1 MRLAISKLK
10 PMTSTSS
17 GGGHLRLNRRA
28 LLDAA
33 VAAVAAMEVVEAASE
48 RGAGNVI
55 MSGVAL
61 NAISTVV
68 TLLGEAEAA
77 LTTILVVDSDIVTM
91 RMSLSVGHSHAIG
104 GPRRRRDASRRGN
117 SPVNVNTTDAKTGA
131 TALCKRS
138 IRRPVL
144 AR

>member
-1 MRLAISKLK
+1 
-10 PMTSTSS
+10 MTSTSS

-68 TLLGEAEAA
+68 TLLGEADAA
-77 LTTILVVDSDIVTM
+77 LTTILVADSDIVTM
-91 RMSLSVGHSHAIG
+91 RMSLSWDT
-104 GPRRRRDASRRGN
+104 R
-117 SPVNVNTTDAKTGA
+117 T
-131 TALCKRS
+131 RS
-138 IRRPVL
+138 AGRAVP
-144 AR
+144 

>member
-1 MRLAISKLK
+1 
-10 PMTSTSS
+10 MTSTSS

-91 RMSLSVGHSHAIG
+91 RMALSAGRAG
-104 GPRRRRDASRRGN
+104 GETCRGAEI
-117 SPVNVNTTDAKTGA
+117 P
-131 TALCKRS
+131 L
-138 IRRPVL
+138 
-144 AR
+144 

>member
-1 MRLAISKLK
+1 
-10 PMTSTSS
+10 
-17 GGGHLRLNRRA
+17 
-28 LLDAA
+28 
-33 VAAVAAMEVVEAASE
+33 MEVVEAASE

-91 RMSLSVGHSHAIG
+91 RMSLSVWDTRTRSAGRAVLT
-104 GPRRRRDASRRGN
+104 RR
-117 SPVNVNTTDAKTGA
+117 VE
-131 TALCKRS
+131 
-138 IRRPVL
+138 
-144 AR
+144 ARKFPCER

>member
-1 MRLAISKLK
+1 M
-10 PMTSTSS
+10 
-17 GGGHLRLNRRA
+17 
-28 LLDAA
+28 
-33 VAAVAAMEVVEAASE
+33 AAVAAMEVVEAASE

-91 RMSLSVGHSHAIG
+91 RMSLIG
-104 GPRRRRDASRRGN
+104 G
-117 SPVNVNTTDAKTGA
+117 T
-131 TALCKRS
+131 
-138 IRRPVL
+138 L
-144 AR
+144 ARDRRAAP

>member
-1 MRLAISKLK
+1 
-10 PMTSTSS
+10 
-17 GGGHLRLNRRA
+17 
-28 LLDAA
+28 

-77 LTTILVVDSDIVTM
+77 LTTILVVDSDTVTM
-91 RMSLSVGHSHAIG
+91 RMSLIG
-104 GPRRRRDASRRGN
+104 G
-117 SPVNVNTTDAKTGA
+117 T
-131 TALCKRS
+131 
-138 IRRPVL
+138 L
-144 AR
+144 ARDRRAAP

>member
-1 MRLAISKLK
+1 M
-10 PMTSTSS
+10 
-17 GGGHLRLNRRA
+17 
-28 LLDAA
+28 
-33 VAAVAAMEVVEAASE
+33 AAVAAMEVVEAASE

-91 RMSLSVGHSHAIG
+91 RMSLSVGHSYAIG
-104 GPRRRRDASRRGN
+104 GPRRRRRRGAEI
-117 SPVNVNTTDAKTGA
+117 P
-131 TALCKRS
+131 L
-138 IRRPVL
+138 
-144 AR
+144 

>member
-1 MRLAISKLK
+1 
-10 PMTSTSS
+10 MTSTSS

-91 RMSLSVGHSHAIG
+91 RMSLSAGRAV
-104 GPRRRRDASRRGN
+104 DETRRGAEI
-117 SPVNVNTTDAKTGA
+117 P
-131 TALCKRS
+131 L
-138 IRRPVL
+138 
-144 AR
+144 

>member
-1 MRLAISKLK
+1 M
-10 PMTSTSS
+10 
-17 GGGHLRLNRRA
+17 
-28 LLDAA
+28 
-33 VAAVAAMEVVEAASE
+33 AAVAAMEVVEAASE

-91 RMSLSVGHSHAIG
+91 RMSLSVGHSNAIG
-104 GPRRRRDASRRGN
+104 GPRRDETRRGAEI
-117 SPVNVNTTDAKTGA
+117 P
-131 TALCKRS
+131 L
-138 IRRPVL
+138 
-144 AR
+144 

>member
-1 MRLAISKLK
+1 M
-10 PMTSTSS
+10 
-17 GGGHLRLNRRA
+17 
-28 LLDAA
+28 
-33 VAAVAAMEVVEAASE
+33 AAVAAMEVVEAASE

-91 RMSLSVGHSHAIG
+91 RMSLSAGRAVKET
-104 GPRRRRDASRRGN
+104 RRGAEI
-117 SPVNVNTTDAKTGA
+117 P
-131 TALCKRS
+131 L
-138 IRRPVL
+138 
-144 AR
+144 

>member
-1 MRLAISKLK
+1 
-10 PMTSTSS
+10 MTSTSS

-104 GPRRRRDASRRGN
+104 GPRRAVDETRRGAEI
-117 SPVNVNTTDAKTGA
+117 P
-131 TALCKRS
+131 L
-138 IRRPVL
+138 
-144 AR
+144 

>member
-1 MRLAISKLK
+1 M
-10 PMTSTSS
+10 
-17 GGGHLRLNRRA
+17 
-28 LLDAA
+28 
-33 VAAVAAMEVVEAASE
+33 AAVAAMEVVEAASE

-91 RMSLSVGHSHAIG
+91 RMSLIG
-104 GPRRRRDASRRGN
+104 GTLKRSAGRAVVETRRGAEI
-117 SPVNVNTTDAKTGA
+117 P
-131 TALCKRS
+131 L
-138 IRRPVL
+138 
-144 AR
+144 

>member
-1 MRLAISKLK
+1 M
-10 PMTSTSS
+10 
-17 GGGHLRLNRRA
+17 
-28 LLDAA
+28 
-33 VAAVAAMEVVEAASE
+33 AAVAAMEVVEAASE

-91 RMSLSVGHSHAIG
+91 RMSLWVGHSHAIG
-104 GPRRRRDASRRGN
+104 GPRRVDETRRGAEI
-117 SPVNVNTTDAKTGA
+117 P
-131 TALCKRS
+131 L
-138 IRRPVL
+138 
-144 AR
+144 